1 MHEYL
6 YGELVCEAKL
16 KPDPK
21 SYIQNSYHDFAQ
33 FDAMIANSA
42 GISGAVQNSVLK
54 VIKHR
59 QFLQHVEISDDE
71 VERLLAK

>member
-1 MHEYL
+1 MY
-6 YGELVCEAKL
+6 YTADV
-16 KPDPK
+16 
-21 SYIQNSYHDFAQ
+21 S

-54 VIKHR
+54 VIKHG